1 MSLKHQQP
9 HPLPT
14 VSICTPTFNRRPFIP
29 YLVHCVKHQTY
40 PLDKMEWVIVDD
52 GTDPIGDLVQN
63 ITFVTIRYI
72 RVETKM
78 PLGEKRNYMHQ
89 HCSGDVLVYMDD
101 DDYYPPERVSHAVER
116 LMENSDVL
124 IAGSPMMD
132 IYFKDIDKTY
142 RFGPYGQNHATAA
155 TFAFRKSL
163 LLQTQYD
170 NTKSIAEES
179 QFLKNYTIPMV
190 TLDPTKT
197 ILVFSHIHNSVDKLE
212 LLSQGDLSANPF
224 IKESPTTPRDYVKD
238 AFLYAFYVDNV
249 NTELSE
255 YSPGHPSNKLDVLLD
270 VANSKIRMYEKQLDH
285 ASHQLNYM
293 AEENSKLREMNRILT
308 ERLRTMING
317 NIDKHRSGWTPG
329 R

>member
-1 MSLKHQQP
+1 MSLKH
-9 HPLPT
+9 PLPI

-40 PLDKMEWVIVDD
+40 PLDKVEWVIVDD

-63 ITFVTIRYI
+63 ITFVTIKYI

-78 PLGEKRNYMHQ
+78 PLGEKRNYMHS

-101 DDYYPPERVSHAVER
+101 DDYYPPERISHAVET

-124 IAGSPMMD
+124 IAGSSVMD
-132 IYFKDIDKTY
+132 IYFKEIDKTY
-142 RFGPYGQNHATAA
+142 RFGPYGPYHATAA
-155 TFAFRKSL
+155 TFAFRKEL
-163 LLQTQYD
+163 LLETQYD
-170 NTKSIAEES
+170 NTKSIAEET
-179 QFLKNYTIPMV
+179 QFLKGYTFPMIQ
-190 TLDPTKT
+190 LDPTKT
-197 ILVFSHIHNSVDKLE
+197 ILVFSHIHNSVNKMEILN
-212 LLSQGDLSANPF
+212 QGDLSANPYV
-224 IKESPTTPRDYVKD
+224 KESPTTPTDYIKD

-255 YSPGHPSNKLDVLLD
+255 YEPGHPSNKPDVLLNF
-270 VANSKIRMYEKQLDH
+270 ANNKITMHESNLKTAKTQISQLT
-285 ASHQLNYM
+285 
-293 AEENSKLREMNRILT
+293 EENNRLREMNKLLT

-317 NIDKHRSGWTPG
+317 NIDKHKSEWNPR